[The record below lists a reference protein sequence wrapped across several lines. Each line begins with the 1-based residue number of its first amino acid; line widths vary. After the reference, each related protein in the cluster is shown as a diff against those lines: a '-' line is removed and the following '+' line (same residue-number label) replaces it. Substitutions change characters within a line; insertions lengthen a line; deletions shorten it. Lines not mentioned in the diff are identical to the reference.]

1 MTWAEF
7 KKQMEDAG
15 ITDDMKMWY
24 IDVSFDGKL
33 CVDLKTEDNIGFSVY
48 N

>member
-1 MTWAEF
+1 MKWAEF

-15 ITDDMKMWY
+15 ITDDMNMWY
-24 IDVSFDGKL
+24 IDVSFNGEL
-33 CVDLKTEDNIGFSVY
+33 CVDLEREDNVGFSVY